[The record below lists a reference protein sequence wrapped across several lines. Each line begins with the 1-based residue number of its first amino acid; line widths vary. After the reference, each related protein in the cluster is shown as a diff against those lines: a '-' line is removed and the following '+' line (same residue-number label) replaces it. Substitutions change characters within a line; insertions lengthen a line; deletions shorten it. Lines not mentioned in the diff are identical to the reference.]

1 MTEKGN
7 TADALLLHLM
17 YELGLRTG
25 EVRYLKFE
33 DLSDDKE
40 DPSIKLYDSVKGK
53 VKQVSISQEIYNE
66 IKAYE
71 YELIGINKWIK
82 SVRKSNK
89 DESIT
94 GHFIFEDWK
103 DLISRKFKN
112 KFRGNLTYFNLK
124 PKDLRVASIID
135 RSSKKSNS
143 KSKSL
148 LVQEDSKVNEEQK
161 LSLERKEK
169 ESKKLTKAKKKK

>member
-71 YELIGINKWIK
+71 YELIGINK
-82 SVRKSNK
+82 
-89 DESIT
+89 
-94 GHFIFEDWK
+94 
-103 DLISRKFKN
+103 
-112 KFRGNLTYFNLK
+112 
-124 PKDLRVASIID
+124 
-135 RSSKKSNS
+135 
-143 KSKSL
+143 
-148 LVQEDSKVNEEQK
+148 
-161 LSLERKEK
+161 
-169 ESKKLTKAKKKK
+169 